1 MKVNTFVYTHPINMY
16 VIQHIAMPVETFCDL
31 YGFKQGTVS
40 SWITRNKTVDSLPV
54 NFIYCLGL
62 ASSKPMD
69 FVYQKLLDYEEP
81 YLKRKRIKRRI
92 DL

>member
-1 MKVNTFVYTHPINMY
+1 
-16 VIQHIAMPVETFCDL
+16 MPVETFCAL

-54 NFIYCLGL
+54 TFIYCLGL

-81 YLKRKRIKRRI
+81 YLIYLGALAVVRYDTKKLEKKI
-92 DL
+92 DMLEKKIDDLNK

>member
-16 VIQHIAMPVETFCDL
+16 VIQHLAMPVETFCDL

-69 FVYQKLLDYEEP
+69 FVYQQLLTYEEP
-81 YLKRKRIKRRI
+81 YQKRKRIKRRI
-92 DL
+92 DI